1 MVIER
6 LGETIA
12 NTEVKTLS
20 ERKAKR
26 TETFVYSSRHCLQ
39 AASLFEAL
47 AHSLAEVK
55 S

>member
-1 MVIER
+1 MVIDT

-12 NTEVKTLS
+12 NTEVKTLP

-26 TETFVYSSRHCLQ
+26 TETFLYSSRHCLQ

-47 AHSLAEVK
+47 ADSLPELK